1 MVSLSQTP
9 DLWVSHDPKLIT
21 ANCLLL
27 TELNIYAITQHFFR
41 FPVLNSERYYY
52 LCPNSNLMHL
62 NVTNETSILH
72 AVVLGQPGSIGNV
85 PPIDKTFDAKSYESV
100 LNGVYPCEEAIY
112 KEMSAF
118 EKVLLKYNVQ
128 VFRPWTLENC
138 NQVFARD
145 VAFVIGD
152 KIINCNIIPDRED
165 EKEAY
170 EVIYDQI
177 PYNKIYNLPEK
188 AHVEGGDVVLYND
201 IVFVGLYTKPDY
213 PQLKT
218 ARTNLY
224 AFNFLKEII
233 SEKTFI
239 PMELNKHDTNPL
251 NGALHLDC
259 TFMPVGTGKAILY
272 KDGFSNPND
281 YHTLLDMFGQ
291 QNIFEITREE
301 MYYMNANVFSISPT
315 VVVSEQRFNRLND
328 HLENCW
334 GLTVERV
341 PYFEISKMGGLLRCS
356 TLPLVRE

>member
-1 MVSLSQTP
+1 M
-9 DLWVSHDPKLIT
+9 
-21 ANCLLL
+21 N
-27 TELNIYAITQHFFR
+27 
-41 FPVLNSERYYY
+41 
-52 LCPNSNLMHL
+52 L
-62 NVTNETSILH
+62 NVKNETSALL
-72 AVVLGQPGSIGNV
+72 AVVLGQPGSIGHV
-85 PPIDKTFDAKSYESV
+85 PTIDKTFDAKSYESV
-100 LNGVYPCEEAIY
+100 LKGVYPTEEAIY

-188 AHVEGGDVVLYND
+188 AHVEGGDVVLMD
-201 IVFVGLYTKPDY
+201 DSVFVGLYTKPDY

-233 SEKTFI
+233 PDKTFI
-239 PMELNKHDTNPL
+239 PIELNKNDTDPCL
-251 NGALHLDC
+251 SLLHLDC
-259 TFMPVGTGKAILY
+259 AFMPIGSGKVILY
-272 KDGFSNPND
+272 KDGFSNIHD
-281 YHTLLDMFGQ
+281 YNMLVEMFGR
-291 QNIFEITREE
+291 QNIFEITQEE
-301 MYYMNANVFSISPT
+301 MYAMNANVFSISPT
-315 VVVSEQRFNRLND
+315 VVVSEQRFTRLNEY
-328 HLENCW
+328 LENKW

-341 PYFEISKMGGLLRCS
+341 PYYEISKMGGLLRCS
-356 TLPLVRE
+356 TLPLVREDNP